1 MKKLLAILLAI
12 CCLFTVVS
20 CGKDSGDEPDDTPTT
35 DTVLER
41 FSTMLANS
49 VPTRAEVTATER
61 MEKVEL
67 VSTHVLTTGLNQD
80 GKRATYLESKVQTL
94 QDAESG
100 YVSHIKTTTT
110 KEWYIEGMGRYKNN
124 RLVDKE
130 GVDFA
135 PVAGSLA
142 LNLDPTLFTYEYDE
156 ETDTLTLTVDYEN
169 SAAVLGNM
177 LAEDQEFEYD
187 LVVTIVAAGGRIS
200 QIDVAYMIEA
210 HDVGDDDEII
220 VEIGDMD
227 VLISSVYYYNT
238 QSLDIG

>member
-1 MKKLLAILLAI
+1 MKKLLAILLAV

-20 CGKDSGDEPDDTPTT
+20 CGKDDTQEPDNTPTT

-41 FSTMLANS
+41 FSSMLAAS
-49 VPTRAEVTATER
+49 VPTRAEVTATEQ

-142 LNLDPTLFTYEYDE
+142 INLDTNLFEYEYTE
-156 ETDTLTLTVDYEN
+156 ETDTLVLYVDYEN
-169 SAAVLGNM
+169 SAAVMGNM

-187 LVVTIVAAGGRIS
+187 LVVTIIAAGGRIS
-200 QIDVAYMIEA
+200 QIDVAYTIEA

>member
-1 MKKLLAILLAI
+1 MKKLLAILLAV

-20 CGKDSGDEPDDTPTT
+20 CGKDDNQEPDNTPTT

-41 FSTMLANS
+41 FSSMLATS
-49 VPTRAEVTATER
+49 VPTRAEVTATEK

-110 KEWYIEGMGRYKNN
+110 KEWYIEGMGRYKNY

-142 LNLDPTLFTYEYDE
+142 INLDTNLFEYEYTE
-156 ETDTLTLTVDYEN
+156 ETDTLVLYVDYEN
-169 SAAVLGNM
+169 SAAVMGNM
-177 LAEDQEFEYD
+177 LAEDQEFDYD
-187 LVVTIVAAGGRIS
+187 LVVTIIAAGGRIS
-200 QIDVAYMIEA
+200 QIDVAYTIEA